1 MNDKIFIDSNVLIYA
16 HTDLDLHK
24 QSIAQEIIT
33 NDYTVISTQVLQ
45 EASNILFKKFKF
57 SWAEILVVI
66 REAAQNN
73 KVHINT
79 PETVIEACRI
89 ANRYGFS
96 FYDSLILAAALESG
110 CVKLESEDLQNNQ
123 NIDNLLIVENPFQLT

>member
-1 MNDKIFIDSNVLIYA
+1 MKDKIFIDSNILIYA
-16 HTDLDLHK
+16 HTNLDLQK

-45 EASNILFKKFKF
+45 EVSNILFKKFKF
-57 SWAEILVVI
+57 SWREILVVI

-73 KVHINT
+73 KVHTNT
-79 PETVIEACRI
+79 PETVFEACQV
-89 ANRYGFS
+89 AERYGFS

-110 CVKLESEDLQNNQ
+110 CAKLESEDLQNNQ
-123 NIDNLLIVENPFQLT
+123 TIDNFLMVENPFLLI

>member
-1 MNDKIFIDSNVLIYA
+1 M
-16 HTDLDLHK
+16 T
-24 QSIAQEIIT
+24 
-33 NDYTVISTQVLQ
+33 TQLSAPKYYKKLQ
-45 EASNILFKKFKF
+45 TFYSKKFKF

-73 KVHINT
+73 EVHINT

-110 CVKLESEDLQNNQ
+110 CAKLESEDLQNNQ